1 MHTEFLTFDEY
12 QRLGLKCGLEVH
24 QQLRTRHKL
33 FCKCPNAGY
42 TNRYDAEILRH
53 MRPTL
58 SEMGEYDRTALMEFR
73 TRKEILYR
81 LNRERVCT
89 YEIDDAPP
97 FDLNREALD
106 IAIEIAGLFHCNI
119 VGEIHIARKQYLDGS
134 IPTGFQRTMIVGLEG
149 WFPLNGRRIRV
160 RQLSLEE
167 DACREISDVGH
178 RRTYYTD
185 RLCIPLIEVV
195 TEPDFRTP
203 DEAMQGAEVIR
214 RTTRVTGK
222 VRRGA
227 GSTRQDTNVSVSGG
241 DRVEIKGV
249 PGTRY
254 IPHLVH
260 WEAIR
265 QRGLLEIAATL
276 KHRGLTRDDFGDHW
290 ADVTDLV
297 RLTTWPPLADAVARG
312 HVVHAVRL
320 PRFKG
325 ILDHSLGRDRRFVD
339 EVRDRVRVVACIDG
353 DPNLLYSEDAR
364 PNVAARIWQRA
375 ASALSA
381 AENDALVLVWGTP
394 RDVQTACEEVM
405 WRCRDAL
412 SGVAPDTRQVED
424 DGTTR
429 FERVLAGP
437 NRMYPDTDMPPV
449 AITAEHLARIQA
461 ATPAAPWERYEILTG
476 EYGLPH
482 DAADAL
488 ILDGNADLYLT
499 AVREVGAPPRFAS
512 HMLTNAFRRLQR
524 RWEAPERIPHGA
536 VLDFFRAYVAGRF
549 TREVAY
555 RVLER
560 LAHDPAAG
568 IEGALAGV
576 PQREELTKLA
586 LDARVHPVLEEGRA
600 LLRARPREKAEHIA
614 MGLVRA
620 STEGRARGPEIRQS
634 VGRWFDLEEVLSK

>member
-1 MHTEFLTFDEY
+1 MHTDFLTFDDY
-12 QRLGLKCGLEVH
+12 QHIGLKCGLEVH

-33 FCKCPNAGY
+33 FCKCPNTSY
-42 TNRYDAEILRH
+42 TDHYDAEILRH

-81 LNRERVCT
+81 LNRDRVCT

-97 FDLNREALD
+97 FGLNREALE
-106 IAIEIAGLFHCNI
+106 IAVEIAGLFHCNI

-149 WFPLNGRRIRV
+149 WFPMNGRRIRV

-167 DACREISDVGH
+167 DACREVSDVGH
-178 RRTYYTD
+178 RRTYFTD

-203 DEAMQGAEVIR
+203 EEAWQGAEVIR

-265 QRGLLEIAATL
+265 QRALLEIATTL
-276 KHRGLTRDDFGDHW
+276 KHRGLAREDFGDTW
-290 ADVTDLV
+290 KDVTELV
-297 RLTTWPPLADAVARG
+297 RLTTWPLLRDAIAKG
-312 HVVHAVRL
+312 HRVNAIRL

-325 ILDHSLGRDRRFVD
+325 ILNHSLGQNRRFVD
-339 EVRDRVRVVACIDG
+339 EVRDRVRVVACLDSE
-353 DPNLLYSEDAR
+353 PNLLYCEDPL
-364 PNVAARIWQRA
+364 PNVAQRIWQRA
-375 ASALSA
+375 AVALGADEHDSV
-381 AENDALVLVWGTP
+381 VLVWGAP
-394 RDVQTACEEVM
+394 RDLQTASEEVV

-412 SGVAPDTRQVED
+412 TGVVPDTRQVEE

-449 AITAEHLARIQA
+449 AITAEQLARIQA
-461 ATPAAPWERYEILTG
+461 RTPAAPWDRYEILTK
-476 EYGLPH
+476 EYGLPD

-488 ILDGNADLYLT
+488 ILDGNADLYLK

-512 HMLTNAFRRLQR
+512 HLLTNAYRRLQR
-524 RWEAPERIPHGA
+524 RWEAPESIPQEG

-576 PQREELTKLA
+576 PQREELSKLD
-586 LDARVHPVLEEGRA
+586 LDARVHPVLEEHRE

-614 MGLVRA
+614 MGLVR
-620 STEGRARGPEIRQS
+620 SVVEGVARGPEIRQS
-634 VGRWFDLEEVLSK
+634 VARWFDLEEVIG

>member
-1 MHTEFLTFDEY
+1 MHTDFLTFDAY
-12 QRLGLKCGLEVH
+12 QHLGLKCGLEVH

-33 FCKCPNAGY
+33 FCKCPNTTY
-42 TNRYDAEILRH
+42 TDRYDAEILRH

-97 FDLNREALD
+97 FDLNREALE

-149 WFPLNGRRIRV
+149 WFPMNGRRIRV

-178 RRTYYTD
+178 RRTYFTD

-203 DEAMQGAEVIR
+203 EEARQGAEVIR

-260 WEAIR
+260 WEGIR
-265 QRGLLEIAATL
+265 QRALLEISATL
-276 KHRGLTRDDFGDHW
+276 KHRGLTRDDFADAW
-290 ADVTDLV
+290 IDVTDLV
-297 RLTTWPPLADAVARG
+297 RLTTWPPLRDALAKGHVAR
-312 HVVHAVRL
+312 AIKL
-320 PRFKG
+320 PRFTG
-325 ILDHSLGRDRRFVD
+325 ILNHSLGQQRRFVD
-339 EVRDRVRVVACIDG
+339 EVRDRVRVVACLDG
-353 DPNLLYSEDAR
+353 APNLLYSEDPQ
-364 PNVAARIWQRA
+364 PNVAQRIWQRA
-375 ASALSA
+375 ASALGAGEHDS
-381 AENDALVLVWGTP
+381 LVLVWGP
-394 RDVQTACEEVM
+394 ARDVQTAAEEVL

-412 SGVAPDTRQVED
+412 LGVLPDTRQVEE

-449 AITAEHLARIQA
+449 AITVEQLARIA
-461 ATPAAPWERYEILTG
+461 AASPAPPWERYDVLTK

-488 ILDGNADLYLT
+488 ILDGNADLYLR

-512 HMLTNAFRRLQR
+512 HLLTNAYRRLQR
-524 RWEAPERIPHGA
+524 RWEAPERIPEQG
-536 VLDFFRAYVAGRF
+536 VLDFFRAYVDGRF

-555 RVLER
+555 RVLEL

-568 IEGALAGV
+568 IDGALAGV
-576 PQREELTKLA
+576 PVLEKLSKLD
-586 LDARVHPVLEEGRA
+586 LDACVHPALEAQRA
-600 LLRARPREKAEHIA
+600 LLTSKPRAKAEHVA
-614 MGLVRA
+614 MGLVREA
-620 STEGRARGPEIRQS
+620 TEGRARGPEIRQS
-634 VGRWFDLEEVLSK
+634 VARWFDLEEVLG